1 MERVQGAIPWFLSIV
16 SLHTKPMNP
25 TAAAQQAVE
34 TAESAL
40 GLVFEDKTLLQRA
53 LTHRSY
59 LNENQSAPLSDNER
73 LEYLGDA
80 VLDFVVG
87 EDLFHRFPDAN
98 EGTLTSLR
106 AALVCTKAL
115 AEFAT
120 QIGLGQHLLLGR
132 GEDDGGGR
140 ERPAVLCGAFEA
152 LMGALYL
159 DQGIERVNAF
169 VEPLFQPALQNILH
183 NDLDKDPKS
192 VLQELAQAHLG
203 YTPRYQTVE
212 AAGPDHDKVFTVAAT
227 INGITYGKGQGRSK
241 QVAAQTAAAEAIDH
255 LRAVLNAPVIH
266 VPDGADFDDLAEPI
280 PAPAVAAA
288 GEG

>member
-1 MERVQGAIPWFLSIV
+1 
-16 SLHTKPMNP
+16 MNP
-25 TAAAQQAVE
+25 AATAQLAVE
-34 TAESAL
+34 TAEGAL

-59 LNENQSAPLSDNER
+59 LNENQSYPLADNER
-73 LEYLGDA
+73 LEFLGDA

-87 EDLFHRFPDAN
+87 EDLFHRFPNED

-106 AALVCTKAL
+106 AALVCTRAL
-115 AEFAT
+115 AEFAD
-120 QIGLGQHLLLGR
+120 QIGLGQYLLLGR

-152 LMGALYL
+152 LVGALYL

-169 VEPLFQPALQNILH
+169 IDPLFQPALRNILH

-212 AAGPDHDKVFTVAAT
+212 AAGPDHDKIFTVAAT

-241 QVAAQTAAAEAIDH
+241 QVAAQTAAAEALEH
-255 LRAVLNAPVIH
+255 LQAVLNAPVIR
-266 VPDGADFDDLAEPI
+266 VPDGADFEADSSPLTDASPELETPPNNERASKDGT
-280 PAPAVAAA
+280 AAHRED

>member
-1 MERVQGAIPWFLSIV
+1 
-16 SLHTKPMNP
+16 MNP
-25 TAAAQQAVE
+25 VAAAQVAVE
-34 TAESAL
+34 SAERAL
-40 GLVFEDKTLLQRA
+40 GLAFTDKSLLQRA

-59 LNENQSAPLSDNER
+59 LNENQSSPLTDNER

-87 EDLFHRFPDAN
+87 EDLFHRFPDDD

-106 AALVCTKAL
+106 AALVCTRSL
-115 AEFAT
+115 ADFAN
-120 QIGLGQHLLLGR
+120 QIGLGQFLLLGR

-152 LMGALYL
+152 LIGALYL
-159 DQGIERVNAF
+159 DQGIQCVNAF
-169 VEPLFQPALQNILH
+169 VDPLFQPALKNILH

-203 YTPRYQTVE
+203 YTPRYQTIE

-227 INGITYGKGQGRSK
+227 INGVVYGKGQGRSK
-241 QVAAQTAAAEAIDH
+241 QVAAQTAAAEALDH

-266 VPDGADFDDLAEPI
+266 VPDGADFDSDPSALVEPE
-280 PAPAVAAA
+280 PADEAQPDETSED
-288 GEG
+288 GG